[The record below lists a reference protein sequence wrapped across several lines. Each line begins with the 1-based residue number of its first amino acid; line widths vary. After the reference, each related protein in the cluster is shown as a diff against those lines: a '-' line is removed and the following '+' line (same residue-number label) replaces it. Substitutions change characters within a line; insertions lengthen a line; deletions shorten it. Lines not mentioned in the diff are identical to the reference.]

1 MTSKTRYFMGGSAAV
16 LVAGLGT
23 GLVAYYGGGF
33 PSLSASRT
41 GPSELSYVPADAAVV
56 AFANVRE
63 VMDSQLRLR
72 LKQVLPQE
80 QGQKE
85 FQQQT
90 GIDIE
95 HDIDYVVAAMT
106 APGADT
112 ARGSGLALP
121 YAAQYEVST
130 LLAKR
135 HDVSGVPRP
144 AWVPN
149 PVASG
154 NEKP

>member
-1 MTSKTRYFMGGSAAV
+1 MTRKTRYFMGGSAAI

-33 PSLSASRT
+33 PSLSASRS

-63 VMDSQLRLR
+63 VMDSQLRQR
-72 LKQVLPQE
+72 LKVVLPQE

-85 FQQQT
+85 FEEQT

-95 HDIDYVVAAMT
+95 RDIDYIVAAMT
-106 APGADT
+106 SSDAGVKDPNGLVV
-112 ARGSGLALP
+112 ARGRFNTTQL
-121 YAAQYEVST
+121 ET
-130 LLAKR
+130 LVR
-135 HDVSGVPRP
+135 EHGGVI
-144 AWVPN
+144 
-149 PVASG
+149 
-154 NEKP
+154 E

>member
-1 MTSKTRYFMGGSAAV
+1 MTRKTRYFMGGSAAI

-33 PSLSASRT
+33 PSLSASRS

-63 VMDSQLRLR
+63 VMDSQLRQR
-72 LKQVLPQE
+72 LKLVLPQE

-85 FQQQT
+85 FQEQT

-95 HDIDYVVAAMT
+95 RDIDYVVAAMT
-106 APGADT
+106 PSDAGVKDPNGLVV
-112 ARGSGLALP
+112 ARGRFNTTQL
-121 YAAQYEVST
+121 ET
-130 LLAKR
+130 
-135 HDVSGVPRP
+135 PR
-144 AWVPN
+144 A
-149 PVASG
+149 
-154 NEKP
+154 

>member
-1 MTSKTRYFMGGSAAV
+1 MTSKTRYFMGGSAAI

-33 PSLSASRT
+33 PSLSASRS

-63 VMDSQLRLR
+63 VMDSQLRQR
-72 LKQVLPQE
+72 LKQVMPQE

-85 FQQQT
+85 FQAQT

-95 HDIDYVVAAMT
+95 QDIDYVVAAAT
-106 APGADT
+106 SFGAPNGGADPSGLVI
-112 ARGSGLALP
+112 ARGRFNTTQLESLAR
-121 YAAQYEVST
+121 E
-130 LLAKR
+130 
-135 HDVSGVPRP
+135 HGGV
-144 AWVPN
+144 VEEYK
-149 PVASG
+149 G
-154 NEKP
+154 